1 MSAELEVLLDLAV
14 ALAIGLLIGTER
26 AWSARDIADDQL
38 AAGVRTHALVGLLGG
53 LAVLLAGHL
62 GALVWF
68 GLLLGVLA
76 LIVSAYLVGLRHNP
90 DQGQTSE
97 FALLLSFLLG
107 SLALAD
113 NRLLAAGCAV
123 VVALLLRLKEPLH
136 AVLRRLS
143 ASELSG
149 ALKLLFISLVL
160 LPALP
165 NRGFG
170 PWQVFNPYV
179 TWWMVVLIAGLGFA
193 AYVAIRV
200 VGTRHG
206 LLLTALLG
214 GIVSSTAMT
223 MTLARLH
230 GQRGLHALLAAGLL
244 ATSALMF
251 PRVLLEVTLVN
262 PQLAPDLAWPLA
274 VATLAYAA
282 GALYW
287 WRRAASHAQ
296 SAGADAEPPLKNPFE
311 LGPALRF
318 GLLLALILL
327 LVEVARRHLGDLG
340 VYLVSALSGLS
351 DVDAITLSLSRS
363 ALSELDPQVAVRGIA
378 LAVVSNSLIK
388 GVLIAVLGGARL
400 ALMTLP
406 LMAGGLGL
414 GLALVLL

>member
-113 NRLLAAGCAV
+113 SRLLAAGCAV

-296 SAGADAEPPLKNPFE
+296 SADAEPPLKNPFE

>member
-113 NRLLAAGCAV
+113 SRLLAAGCAV

-296 SAGADAEPPLKNPFE
+296 SADAEPPLKNPFE

-414 GLALVLL
+414 GLGLALVLL